1 MIQMNRRKLIG
12 GLGLLIAAP
21 AIVKASNIMK
31 VKAWAE
37 NPCAEVL
44 VGIHGYHYSPDHGYK
59 VGDLIVMYY
68 NPTSEIRYPELQ
80 VITFVDDKGFVSHRP
95 QMPEVKWKQ
104 L

>member
-1 MIQMNRRKLIG
+1 MVQINRRKLIG

-44 VGIHGYHYSPDHGYK
+44 VGIHGYHYCPGHAYK
-59 VGDLIVMYY
+59 VGDLIVMYH
-68 NPTSEIRYPELQ
+68 NPTTGIRYADLQ

-95 QMPEVKWKQ
+95 PKPEDKWIQ

>member
-1 MIQMNRRKLIG
+1 MNRRKLIG

-37 NPCAEVL
+37 NPCAGVL
-44 VGIHGYHYSPDHGYK
+44 VGIHGYHYCPGHHYK
-59 VGDLIVMYY
+59 VGDLIMMYH
-68 NPTSEIRYPELQ
+68 NPTSEIRYAELQ
-80 VITFVDDKGFVSHRP
+80 QITFVDDRGFTSHRP
-95 QMPEVKWKQ
+95 QMPEVNWIQ